1 MSTRH
6 YLARLPY
13 QLAIGAA
20 PITPAVNAFV
30 TAIAITSVAFA
41 YFVAAASAYAA
52 FQNMRPGHKRRLVK
66 YQGPKPVVQ

>member
-20 PITPAVNAFV
+20 PITPAVNAFG
-30 TAIAITSVAFA
+30 TAITSVASA
-41 YFVAAASAYAA
+41 YFVTASSAYAA
-52 FQNMRPGHKRRLVK
+52 FRNMCPGHR
-66 YQGPKPVVQ
+66 